1 MSLKKELVNILA
13 CPGCKGELT
22 VLPAEDGLACPKCRV
37 IYPVRDDIPIMLV
50 EQAVPEQEWTG
61 SK

>member
-1 MSLKKELVNILA
+1 MPLKKELVNILA
-13 CPGCKGELT
+13 CPDCKGELT